1 MLNINTI
8 ILSSKLIYW
17 FIYKSKITCHT
28 FGYITSM
35 GSNIDTHCYS
45 YDDWKECSID
55 NKEYFLKK
63 MLESYKERIKNNV
76 LYQLWKMFKDTLKG
90 EI

>member
-1 MLNINTI
+1 MLNLNNI

-17 FIYKSKITCHT
+17 FIYKSKVAYHLGARDGIIGTRS
-28 FGYITSM
+28 Y
-35 GSNIDTHCYS
+35 YS

-63 MLESYKERIKNNV
+63 MLERYKERIKNNV